1 MTKMDQTRDIKQY
14 LEEKTVSAN
23 QDKYTNGVLEKLKQ
37 RAEQVGYGSLICEI
51 QVHQGKIRQVDI
63 TMVKE
68 RMRAD

>member
-1 MTKMDQTRDIKQY
+1 MDQIRD
-14 LEEKTVSAN
+14 EKLNSENPISTKKTKSN
-23 QDKYTNGVLEKLKQ
+23 DKGILEKLKN

>member
-1 MTKMDQTRDIKQY
+1 MDQIRD
-14 LEEKTVSAN
+14 EKLNPENPISTKKTKSN
-23 QDKYTNGVLEKLKQ
+23 DKGILEKLKN